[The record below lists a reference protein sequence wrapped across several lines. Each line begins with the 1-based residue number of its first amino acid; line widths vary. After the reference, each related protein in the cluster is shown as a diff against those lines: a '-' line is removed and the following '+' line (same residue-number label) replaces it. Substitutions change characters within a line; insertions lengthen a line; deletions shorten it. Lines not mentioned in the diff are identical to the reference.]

1 MKSGENW
8 SSGFREED
16 VKDFLVLYLYIAQGQ
31 GQITPRVGGGDKIL
45 ILTKTFYYFNHT
57 L

>member
-8 SSGFREED
+8 SSPFREED
-16 VKDFLVLYLYIAQGQ
+16 VKRLRDCIHVQEQ
-31 GQITPRVGGGDKIL
+31 GQIILGDKIL
-45 ILTKTFYYFNHT
+45 IVTKRVCYFDHT